1 MNSKGK
7 NRNST
12 GNIETLDKY
21 ASRRNVT
28 EKFVDEAL
36 ASVKANILDT
46 ITLEINKSIDSLKES
61 LIQNLVEENRK
72 LKKRV
77 NVLEDE
83 VDDLY
88 DRMLTLE
95 ADVNEQQQRSRR
107 NNLEIH
113 GIPNEILD
121 ENLEKATINILNNI
135 VNDPISPEEV
145 DACHRLPGAGKS
157 KPVIMRFIYR
167 KRRDELVSN
176 GPQLNDQIIK
186 ENLGRF
192 GIHGNKLYVNEN
204 LSPNFKSLTYH
215 CRCLKRSGEIKKWIY
230 DNGKLKIKVL
240 DHGKWVKIRH
250 EEDITAIFPKYKLY
264 DG

>member
-12 GNIETLDKY
+12 GNIETPDKY

-46 ITLEINKSIDSLKES
+46 ITPEINKSIDSLKES

-95 ADVNEQQQRSRR
+95 AEQQQRSRR

-121 ENLEKATINILNNI
+121 ENLEKATINILKNI

-167 KRRDELVSN
+167 KRRDEHVSN
-176 GPQLNDQIIK
+176 GPQLNEQIIK
-186 ENLGRF
+186 ETLGRF
-192 GIHGNKLYVNEN
+192 GNKLYVNEN
-204 LSPNFKSLTYH
+204 SLTIAVA
-215 CRCLKRSGEIKKWIY
+215 LK
-230 DNGKLKIKVL
+230 DQGKLKS
-240 DHGKWVKIRH
+240 GF
-250 EEDITAIFPKYKLY
+250 TTMAN
-264 DG
+264 